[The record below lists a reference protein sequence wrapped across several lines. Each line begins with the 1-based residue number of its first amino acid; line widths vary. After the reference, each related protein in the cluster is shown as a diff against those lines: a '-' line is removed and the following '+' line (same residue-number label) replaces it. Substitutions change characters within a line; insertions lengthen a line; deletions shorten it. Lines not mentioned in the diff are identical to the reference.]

1 MAVRGKVLIVED
13 DRAICSFMRRVLE
26 ANGYESIIVGTGREA
41 LSMLTSHCPDVVI
54 LDLGLP
60 DMDGMDV
67 LTQLRAWALRP
78 GVVVAARTDEREKVR
93 ARDAGADDYI
103 TKPFGTSEL
112 LARLRTAIRHTRTT
126 SGNASIA
133 KENRFIARGLVIDYD
148 KYRVYIDGRDAG
160 LTQNEF
166 KLVALLGRY
175 AGRVLTYDYLIRE
188 IWGPNKAYDNQILR
202 VNMANIR
209 VTGWSPQQA
218 VIAPETAGQR
228 TICFAC
234 APEENVPFTVECEY
248 DSIATYHALDPEKV
262 SPIQPEFDTQEQAPH
277 IRFTPFLREL
287 CRELSAGETNPLK
300 VARRFSDYCTPVVT
314 YSYMREYFTI
324 TQNPEYAGLNQK
336 GDCGVQALLFITLC
350 RCAGIPARWQSGLF
364 VTPYSQGCHDWAPF
378 YVAPSGWLFAD
389 CSFGGTGYRA
399 GRTLLHEHYFGNLDP
414 YRMAANSQ
422 FQWEFDPPTA
432 QLRSDPTDNQRGEA
446 EYEDRGLSYQELD
459 AAWEL
464 LEMTPLAE

>member
-60 DMDGMDV
+60 DMDGM
-67 LTQLRAWALRP
+67 L
-78 GVVVAARTDEREKVR
+78 
-93 ARDAGADDYI
+93 DAGADDYI

-133 KENRFIARGLVIDYD
+133 KENRFTARGLVIDYD

-166 KLVALLGRY
+166 KLVALLGRF

-209 VTGWSPQQA
+209 RK
-218 VIAPETAGQR
+218 I
-228 TICFAC
+228 
-234 APEENVPFTVECEY
+234 
-248 DSIATYHALDPEKV
+248 EK
-262 SPIQPEFDTQEQAPH
+262 
-277 IRFTPFLREL
+277 
-287 CRELSAGETNPLK
+287 NP
-300 VARRFSDYCTPVVT
+300 A
-314 YSYMREYFTI
+314 E
-324 TQNPEYAGLNQK
+324 PEYIFTEV
-336 GDCGVQALLFITLC
+336 GV
-350 RCAGIPARWQSGLF
+350 
-364 VTPYSQGCHDWAPF
+364 
-378 YVAPSGWLFAD
+378 
-389 CSFGGTGYRA
+389 GYRMIE
-399 GRTLLHEHYFGNLDP
+399 GD
-414 YRMAANSQ
+414 
-422 FQWEFDPPTA
+422 
-432 QLRSDPTDNQRGEA
+432 
-446 EYEDRGLSYQELD
+446 
-459 AAWEL
+459 
-464 LEMTPLAE
+464 

>member
-67 LTQLRAWALRP
+67 LTQLRAWSLMP
-78 GVVVAARTDEREKVR
+78 VVVVSARTDEREKVR
-93 ARDAGADDYI
+93 ALDAGADDYI

-160 LTQNEF
+160 LT
-166 KLVALLGRY
+166 
-175 AGRVLTYDYLIRE
+175 DYLIRE

-209 VTGWSPQQA
+209 RK
-218 VIAPETAGQR
+218 I
-228 TICFAC
+228 
-234 APEENVPFTVECEY
+234 
-248 DSIATYHALDPEKV
+248 EK
-262 SPIQPEFDTQEQAPH
+262 
-277 IRFTPFLREL
+277 
-287 CRELSAGETNPLK
+287 NP
-300 VARRFSDYCTPVVT
+300 A
-314 YSYMREYFTI
+314 E
-324 TQNPEYAGLNQK
+324 PEYIFTEV
-336 GDCGVQALLFITLC
+336 GV
-350 RCAGIPARWQSGLF
+350 
-364 VTPYSQGCHDWAPF
+364 
-378 YVAPSGWLFAD
+378 
-389 CSFGGTGYRA
+389 GYRMIE
-399 GRTLLHEHYFGNLDP
+399 GD
-414 YRMAANSQ
+414 
-422 FQWEFDPPTA
+422 
-432 QLRSDPTDNQRGEA
+432 
-446 EYEDRGLSYQELD
+446 
-459 AAWEL
+459 
-464 LEMTPLAE
+464 